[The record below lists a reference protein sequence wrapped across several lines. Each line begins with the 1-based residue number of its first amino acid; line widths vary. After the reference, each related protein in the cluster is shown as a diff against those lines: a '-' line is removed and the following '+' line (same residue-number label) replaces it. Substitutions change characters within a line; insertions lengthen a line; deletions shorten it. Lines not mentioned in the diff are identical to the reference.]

1 MSRLLGL
8 LMLVVGLVVLR
19 IALVVLAIL
28 LALTLTWAFI
38 VRPRETLIFLGVLM
52 ASTLATA
59 KPAMFIAGLTVVAL
73 AVVIAGARRG
83 GTADRAGSCSDR
95 QPYLIPPRLDSHK
108 RG

>member
-8 LMLVVGLVVLR
+8 LILVVGLVVLR
-19 IALVVLAIL
+19 VALVVLAIL

-59 KPAMFIAGLTVVAL
+59 RPAAFIAGLTVVAV
-73 AVVIAGARRG
+73 AVVIAGVGRG
-83 GTADRAGSCSDR
+83 GPSGPVNGRKVPTPHRVLL
-95 QPYLIPPRLDSHK
+95 P
-108 RG
+108 

>member
-19 IALVVLAIL
+19 LALVVLAIL

-38 VRPRETLIFLGVLM
+38 ARPRETLIFLGVLI

-59 KPAMFIAGLTVVAL
+59 RPAAFIAGLTVVAL
-73 AVVIAGARRG
+73 AVVIAGAGRG
-83 GTADRAGSCSDR
+83 GGTDRAGACRTRSTR
-95 QPYLIPPRLDSHK
+95 RVPARLDLL
-108 RG
+108 RRD